1 MKNSLSFY
9 IDKTL
14 KLIKKAK
21 DIDIQWDE
29 SYALDHFKNY
39 ILSFNKDSNF
49 TFDST
54 IDSYF
59 FSLQYINEDRNLNI
73 SDKYVGENRILLRLA
88 KTILKDLYKS
98 NNENKL

>member
-1 MKNSLSFY
+1 MINSLRFH

-14 KLIKKAK
+14 DLIKKAK

-29 SYALDHFKNY
+29 SYTLDHFKNY

-49 TFDST
+49 TFNST
-54 IDSYF
+54 IDPYF
-59 FSLQYINEDRNLNI
+59 FSLQYINEDQNLNI

-98 NNENKL
+98 NNGNKL